1 MDIYKLYS
9 LFLKHPKI
17 CTDTR
22 NIVKDSIFFALKG
35 ESFNGNK
42 FAEQAINEGC
52 AYAVI
57 DQKEYHKSEKY
68 ILVEDTL
75 TTLQELAMYHR
86 QQLNIPIIGITGT
99 NGKTTTKELINI
111 VLSKKYKTHAT
122 KGNLN
127 NHIGVPLTILDTPK
141 DTEIAIVEMG
151 ANHPGEIALL
161 SKIANPNYGII
172 TNIGRAHLEG
182 FGSFEGILKTKKE
195 LYDHIK
201 QSKGYLFINQEDELL
216 INISKEI
223 KRFTY
228 GNNINADSKGKF
240 LQASPFMVME
250 LHSKKGILYVRSK
263 LIGNYNFDNAMAAAA
278 IGRYF
283 KINDLEIKSAIESYI
298 PSNNRSQLMK
308 TDNNIVIVDAYNAN
322 PTSMTASINNFFHIK
337 ANKKSLILGD
347 MLELGNVSK
356 IEHENI
362 IKLLNENNF
371 NNVYLVGNIFYNT
384 EIKHCFKK
392 FKEVKELVDYLKNNP
407 IKDNTVLIKGSR
419 GIKLEKSI
427 EQL

>member
-201 QSKGYLFINQEDELL
+201 QSKGYLFVNHEDELL